1 MDPIFHIVFNYINYL
16 LWLKDFN
23 IKLFPFLLG
32 AFVCDIPVI
41 VYLTGL
47 TLKGRFYE
55 IAKPMP
61 KGLLKTLQTIS
72 HSIIFTIITYFIS
85 PSFAIGQ
92 TIHLLVDLPSHKRLP
107 KFFFWPLKIE
117 FSGLFDHVDFYFWL
131 FSKLGVKI
139 KKPASIINKNA

>member
-1 MDPIFHIVFNYINYL
+1 MKGFSIRLI
-16 LWLKDFN
+16 
-23 IKLFPFLLG
+23 PFLLG

-41 VYLTGL
+41 IYLTGL
-47 TLKGRFYE
+47 SLKGRFSE

-61 KGLLKTLQTIS
+61 KGLLKTLQTIL
-72 HSIIFTIITYFIS
+72 HSILFTIITYFVS

-107 KFFFWPLKIE
+107 KFFVWPLKIG

-131 FSKLGVKI
+131 FRRIGIKI
-139 KKPASIINKNA
+139 KKSDSKN